1 MIGEE
6 FDILASRLADG
17 NTAAS
22 SICNYLWAYARRCDP
37 DTEDHCAVMRIL
49 DEHNIR
55 AERLVILLRH
65 VCNDCYVLVMSVAHG
80 LEFGYLAALH
90 VNAAIDRDVKL
101 NFIELKG
108 QLQRDLPNF
117 PAEMH

>member
-6 FDILASRLADG
+6 FDFLASRLAEG
-17 NTAAS
+17 HAAAS

-37 DTEDHCAVMRIL
+37 DTEDQCAVLRIL

-55 AERLVILLRH
+55 AERLVILHRH
-65 VCNDCYVLVMSVAHG
+65 VCNDSYVLVMSVAHG
-80 LEFGYLAALH
+80 LELGYLAALK

-101 NFIELKG
+101 DFIELKG
-108 QLQRDLPNF
+108 QLQLELPNF
-117 PAEMH
+117 AAEMH